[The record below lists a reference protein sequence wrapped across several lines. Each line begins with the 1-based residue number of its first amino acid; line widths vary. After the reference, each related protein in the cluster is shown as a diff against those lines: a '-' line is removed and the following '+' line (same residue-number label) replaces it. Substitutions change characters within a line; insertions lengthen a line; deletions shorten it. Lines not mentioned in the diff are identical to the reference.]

1 MLTLLALAVAFS
13 PPPVFTPAEPAGT
26 GTVRNFPDASML
38 TMEQEQVQSWLWDTL
53 SVSRLDLSVAVG
65 EGYQERLAAEI
76 EAEDQEEGEGYAGE
90 GEGTFG
96 EEGELILGPIESYAG
111 DGNEKARAAAVA
123 EFLKAEGKDGSYEA
137 RMDEFLQAGEGEGF
151 YSGEENEGTFEEEGE
166 SYDMGMSRRGRE
178 QLNSWKAYIKTMEEG
193 EEGPSP
199 PTPSPSPPC
208 EESAPGGRLAVT
220 VGHGEE
226 KDFVKR
232 ANKAIFHQGIE
243 IAASSSGE
251 GRHYYSE
258 ALLDEEWLHTL
269 VEQCAWLCGAEPRCA
284 GFVDNREASPPYC
297 VFKAAANNTRDEA
310 TKDVWEKTLACS
322 PDDLISEM

>member
-1 MLTLLALAVAFS
+1 MRAAKIILSPYVCVTVTEVASRCTDNTNVHGLASWPSVSLSFFPDVARRHHPLLSPFKLQQAACHSARCSLPTLTLLALAAAFS

-26 GTVRNFPDASML
+26 GTVRSFPDASL

-193 EEGPSP
+193 E
-199 PTPSPSPPC
+199 
-208 EESAPGGRLAVT
+208 
-220 VGHGEE
+220 
-226 KDFVKR
+226 D
-232 ANKAIFHQGIE
+232 Q
-243 IAASSSGE
+243 
-251 GRHYYSE
+251 
-258 ALLDEEWLHTL
+258 
-269 VEQCAWLCGAEPRCA
+269 
-284 GFVDNREASPPYC
+284 
-297 VFKAAANNTRDEA
+297 
-310 TKDVWEKTLACS
+310 
-322 PDDLISEM
+322 